1 MLVKSGNKKKIT
13 HQKCQKVISGLN
25 RGVVSRVFSYWPS
38 LWWYS
43 WSNFFL
49 VHWHHTPHNNAII
62 DFPFFGAQVHILKT
76 NIEYLLCPWL
86 PCFWKTIQ
94 PLKII
99 SILKSSETCI
109 QAPLSFYPTKYL
121 SQRNEYKRIWMAAC
135 STRCNKNGQGYQ
147 DYTKT
152 IPFSF
157 WCLIFR

>member
-1 MLVKSGNKKKIT
+1 MHVGWPGNIEIT

-94 PLKII
+94 SHFLFWNQVKHV
-99 SILKSSETCI
+99 SKLH
-109 QAPLSFYPTKYL
+109 YL
-121 SQRNEYKRIWMAAC
+121 SIPRSEPNICFREMNISASEWLHAQRGVTKMPRAI
-135 STRCNKNGQGYQ
+135 KI
-147 DYTKT
+147 TKT